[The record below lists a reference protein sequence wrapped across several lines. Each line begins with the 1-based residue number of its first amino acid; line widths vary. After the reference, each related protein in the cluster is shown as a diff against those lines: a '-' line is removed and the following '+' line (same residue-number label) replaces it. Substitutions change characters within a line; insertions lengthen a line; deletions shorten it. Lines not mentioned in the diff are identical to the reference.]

1 MNKSSVFNLNNF
13 FLEKAVILANYYQK
27 CLFPDIP
34 AKIMPIFHN
43 FCTALIMVS
52 KFMVHRYL
60 QEKIKD
66 FILKKRLLDSFA
78 FCIKND
84 KSNKIYVK
92 FIPFTAKYI
101 CKCLHSHYAWSYK
114 ADRKEITNPLS
125 RPTDAVSVR
134 NHLVFVLH
142 DTSC

>member
-1 MNKSSVFNLNNF
+1 MLNKANHISRNKMNKSSVFNVTNF
-13 FLEKAVILANYYQK
+13 FLEKAVNLSNYYQK
-27 CLFPDIP
+27 CLFPDIS

-66 FILKKRLLDSFA
+66 FILKKRLLDSVA

-101 CKCLHSHYAWSYK
+101 CKCLHSHYA
-114 ADRKEITNPLS
+114 
-125 RPTDAVSVR
+125 
-134 NHLVFVLH
+134 
-142 DTSC
+142 